1 MYRNKIVYSGKSEIK
16 IAQPLSLF
24 FLLFTGNYLK
34 TGKIG
39 HKQIQQFDQ
48 NLDEHE
54 VASIG
59 KADIKVSTTK
69 HSQLTTT
76 VPNDSYRF

>member
-1 MYRNKIVYSGKSEIK
+1 MDRNKTVYSGKSEIK
-16 IAQPLSLF
+16 IAQPLSF

-59 KADIKVSTTK
+59 KADIKVSTKK

-76 VPNDSYRF
+76 VPNNSYRF